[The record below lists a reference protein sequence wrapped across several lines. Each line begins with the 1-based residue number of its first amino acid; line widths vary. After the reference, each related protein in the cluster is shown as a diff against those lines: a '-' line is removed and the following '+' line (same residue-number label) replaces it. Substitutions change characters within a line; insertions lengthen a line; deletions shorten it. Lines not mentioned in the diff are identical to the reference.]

1 MGPSHGCSVW
11 RSHIFRKAWNEV
23 VVLRAWCILSL
34 AASVLDPALLWPCSF
49 WGPEV
54 SRQRWR
60 VCRLRCSSSG
70 WGLWQKSPWSQLCN
84 GSFCRFSHRFP
95 KVLAFLFDLLF
106 SLLNLLA
113 EVESTVVDFLFSFTK
128 IVRNMWWSRVSC
140 WIVRCPAGKPCGKG
154 SRFWQKAEKSMFTFG
169 LGVKPT

>member
-1 MGPSHGCSVW
+1 
-11 RSHIFRKAWNEV
+11 
-23 VVLRAWCILSL
+23 
-34 AASVLDPALLWPCSF
+34 
-49 WGPEV
+49 
-54 SRQRWR
+54 
-60 VCRLRCSSSG
+60 
-70 WGLWQKSPWSQLCN
+70 
-84 GSFCRFSHRFP
+84 
-95 KVLAFLFDLLF
+95 LFDLLF